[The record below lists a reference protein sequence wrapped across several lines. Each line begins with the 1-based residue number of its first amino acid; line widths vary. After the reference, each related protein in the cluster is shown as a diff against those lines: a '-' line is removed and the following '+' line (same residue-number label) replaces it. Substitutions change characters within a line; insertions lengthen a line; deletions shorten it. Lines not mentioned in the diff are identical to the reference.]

1 MARASNF
8 FIVNLLDGGTG
19 SLTLQRPAGAP
30 STLRE
35 TWPIGCPEVYD
46 TRDGRG
52 NDFADSSA
60 AAVAKRSHAPQH
72 PVGNRAGRTV

>member
-1 MARASNF
+1 MAKASNF
-8 FIVNLLDGGTG
+8 FIVNLLDCGTG
-19 SLTLQRPAGAP
+19 SGTLLRPARAP

-35 TWPIGCPEVYD
+35 TCPIGCQGVYD
-46 TRDGRG
+46 TRNDHG

-72 PVGNRAGRTV
+72 PVRERAGRTT